1 MVICVLVFAAV
12 ATVIWSILDRRREN
26 YVTLYKW
33 FRLFIRFAL
42 ASQMIAYGMSKV
54 IPVEMPFPY
63 LSLLI
68 RPYGTFLPMAILWLS
83 IGSSPAY
90 EIFAGCA
97 EMLGG
102 ILLIFPRAT
111 MLGALICLVDVIQVF
126 ALNMTYDVPVKLF
139 SFHLVLMALFLLAPE
154 FSRLAGFFLS
164 DRAVGPSKQ
173 PQLFGNRRANR
184 IAFAA
189 QIVLGVWLVGLNTY
203 SSWSAWHTYGD
214 GRPRSALYGLWNVD
228 QFSIDGVLRSPLLT
242 DYVRWRRAIFEV
254 PDRMYFEGMDGSLA
268 RYGASINDNDK
279 TLALTKESDQ
289 GWRASFHFQ
298 RLAQDQL
305 ILDGSMDG
313 HTMHMQL
320 RLVDLKNKFS
330 LVKRRFHWIQEY
342 PYTP

>member
-1 MVICVLVFAAV
+1 
-12 ATVIWSILDRRREN
+12 
-26 YVTLYKW
+26 
-33 FRLFIRFAL
+33 
-42 ASQMIAYGMSKV
+42 
-54 IPVEMPFPY
+54 
-63 LSLLI
+63 
-68 RPYGTFLPMAILWLS
+68 
-83 IGSSPAY
+83 
-90 EIFAGCA
+90 
-97 EMLGG
+97 
-102 ILLIFPRAT
+102 
-111 MLGALICLVDVIQVF
+111 VIQVF